1 MCTHILEIAERLC
14 DTVAIIHEG
23 RIVEQGRLEEISQGG
38 DLEEVFL
45 RAVESGAVA

>member
-14 DTVAIIHEG
+14 DTVAVIHRG
-23 RIVEQGRLEEISQGG
+23 RIVEQGRLSEVSRGG

-45 RAVESGAVA
+45 RAVEDGAVA